1 MTTRILFFV
10 LLFISCVNM
19 TFGQS
24 SISTMSDV
32 NNLLEEVEFKVML
45 QTDLHKAEAL
55 DLASKKYFIPFT
67 NYIDLNVIGKG
78 KSITLSSDKLSE
90 FIISQ
95 INIVSSS
102 EQLGENILNEF
113 LASGF
118 VDDEKKQTT
127 EKDKP
132 RVSLGGYFVSEYEY
146 HQEPDGVFHSLLEIN
161 QTRIFVAA
169 DINPSETKNR
179 ISFLGEWNPI
189 PEEVIHQI
197 DELSFLRDTT
207 TYTLRNPEDNGGM
220 LHMSNGEMIPFE
232 RLYVKI
238 ENLAGSK
245 LNLTV
250 GQFRNPFGF
259 WSDYTSH
266 RNFTSTK
273 GNQLVN
279 GFALKKID
287 LGLKLDGKLS
297 AGWEWSAAIMHGR
310 LSRTSPLNR
319 ADADDKKDFCG
330 HIRHTSKKLS
340 VGASAYFA
348 EFDAKRIA
356 LGLDYQVNFKKL
368 TISGETV
375 YQKNDQPEKIFS
387 DVDGIRDLAS
397 FSSYLQFDLELSHK
411 FHLYGMYEVWNLMA
425 NNENVVSH
433 PEAKL
438 FQGIRYIFNNNLHW
452 TIVEYGHMFHEGYDK
467 GFTHLSSAIDLTF

>member
-1 MTTRILFFV
+1 MTTRILFF
-10 LLFISCVNM
+10 LLFFISCLNIS
-19 TFGQS
+19 FGQT

-45 QTDLHKAEAL
+45 QTDLYKAEVL
-55 DLASKKYFIPFT
+55 DLASKKYFIPLT
-67 NYIDLNVIGKG
+67 NYIDLNVIGKD

-90 FIISQ
+90 FIVSQ
-95 INIVSSS
+95 INTVSTS

-113 LASGF
+113 LATGF
-118 VDDEKKQTT
+118 VDDEKKQVT

-169 DINPSETKNR
+169 DINPSESRNR

-197 DELSFLRDTT
+197 DEVSFRRDTT
-207 TYTLRNPEDNGGM
+207 TYTLRNPGENGSM
-220 LHMSNGEMIPFE
+220 LHMSNGELIPFE

-287 LGLKLDGKLS
+287 LGLKLEGKIN

-319 ADADDKKDFCG
+319 TDTDDKKDFCG

-340 VGASAYFA
+340 VGTSAYFA
-348 EFDAKRIA
+348 EFDVKRIA
-356 LGLDYQVNFKKL
+356 VGLDYQVNFKKL

-375 YQKNDQPEKIFS
+375 YQENDQPEKIFS
-387 DVDGIRDLAS
+387 DVNGIRDLAS

-425 NNENVVSH
+425 NDENVVSH

-438 FQGIRYIFNNNLHW
+438 FHGIRYIFNNNLHW